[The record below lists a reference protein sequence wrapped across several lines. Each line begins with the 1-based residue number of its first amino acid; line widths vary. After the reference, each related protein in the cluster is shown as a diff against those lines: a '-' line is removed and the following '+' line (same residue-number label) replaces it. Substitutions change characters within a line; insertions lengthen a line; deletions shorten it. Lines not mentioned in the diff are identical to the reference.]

1 LKAYTNYSF
10 TILLLLTLILGA
22 CRSTKR
28 LKENE
33 TLVTRL
39 EINGID
45 KDFSDQAYSYVSL
58 DIRPN
63 SAFNLWI
70 YNTFNS
76 KGRKNLGEA
85 PRLLDSSLV
94 EVSRL
99 QLQKFLNTKGFLNA
113 SVENTIEIDNKRAT
127 ITYNADPGTAFK
139 FRNIDYDVEDDE
151 IKKMYL
157 SNRQKFS
164 KITPGARL
172 DEDSIAYER
181 EQIYLLMKR
190 NGYYEFVRPYVRAKI
205 DTNLNASLAD
215 VEIQILNP
223 GDSTHQKYYLD
234 NTYIRIQPSSSV
246 LAGGQPDTMRVDS
259 QYKFFDYSKFFKPK
273 KIANYIFLDK
283 GDQYNIDNVEVSTQR
298 LFELNV
304 FKSVSIDFRKK
315 RDEPNVLIG
324 LVDMIPLKKKSNRLD
339 GEYTFNSS
347 ITGVQAGAT
356 YQNKNT
362 FGGAE
367 VFEIKLRGGFQFDKN
382 INGGL
387 NDRLLSRD
395 YQIGVSM
402 NFPRLIT
409 PFKIPPVGRSGVP
422 HTRIAVNY
430 QIYNLRES
438 YLRRGLGTTLTYD
451 WMETK
456 NRIHSLTPASLQYV
470 QGRIS
475 DELVQYLESQGN
487 SFFLSTLRSQLVA
500 SSIYNYT
507 YNLPQL
513 TTLSNFVFF
522 TGNLEVGGNM
532 AALTSKIIDR
542 SNSSN
547 TGRMIFGVP
556 YYQFVRLDADFR
568 FYRSLGG
575 ERQFITRINPGIGY
589 YYGNMQS
596 LPFDKQFF
604 AGGSSGIRA
613 WQARTLG
620 PGNYNRSS
628 LPSPEARLRL
638 RNLDQLGDIRI
649 EGNLEYRFKIL
660 DDFLGSKVKGA
671 TFVDFGNTWRL
682 KDNPDFPGSQI
693 RFNRLWE
700 QTAIGTGVGLRF
712 DVSFFVFRLDAG
724 FKVKDPQFSGSNQWI
739 AKYYFDR
746 QAKREFKARYAETNN
761 PDRYS
766 TTQIQFGIGMPF

>member
-1 LKAYTNYSF
+1 MKAYTNYSF